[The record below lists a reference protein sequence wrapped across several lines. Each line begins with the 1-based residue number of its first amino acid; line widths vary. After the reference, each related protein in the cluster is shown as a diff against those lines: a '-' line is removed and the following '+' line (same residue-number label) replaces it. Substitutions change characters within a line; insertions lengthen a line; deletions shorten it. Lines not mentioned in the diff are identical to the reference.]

1 VTPFNLDPQ
10 DKLSLGENIAQHI
23 QSLLHQG
30 KLRPGDTLPSQ
41 RELAQQY
48 GTGVAAVR
56 EAISILSAAG
66 VVDARP
72 GRGTLILE
80 AAEQPPSVNLW
91 LGAVTSEQEAL
102 DFLDTRQALE
112 HYTIARA
119 ARHATPEQQDE
130 LRRVLAR
137 MQAARGDPELF
148 VQADLALHFAIARAA
163 GNPVMVRL
171 LHAIHTPISH
181 VLRVISHQLIAEGR
195 FHELYAVHE
204 TLVDAILRRDP
215 DAALAAFD
223 TMMGAVLGGE
233 DGDTLGLALGQQH
246 HEFLTAI
253 TGQYIAIAQAGRGNR
268 SESLQHLVAGRM
280 TVEIVDSLEMI
291 QVDQR
296 QPMHLL
302 LVHGLQLATGNA
314 QEMPAVEQPGQFIG
328 GHQVFELAH
337 HSAQRVLMRL
347 QGKPALAH
355 ALPRGLDEARV
366 NHQPRQHDQ
375 QNAGLQGGQ
384 RRIVQPEVVTVPQRD
399 RAEAEK
405 HQHRATH
412 EGPPRQMKQAEQ
424 QDQHIEDQELAPRLL
439 QMRDQPRLPAE
450 AEQHLR
456 FGQARV
462 GEAQVGA

>member
-1 VTPFNLDPQ
+1 MTPFNLDPQ

-233 DGDTLGLALGQQH
+233 DGDTLGLALGRAAPQDAPLGDAFTEDLH
-246 HEFLTAI
+246 WNLTRLIGPMAEVLIPEAASALGHTPATLTPRDLTAYLQ
-253 TGQYIAIAQAGRGNR
+253 TVGQQLPSGKQGEWQALSDLILARYGR
-268 SESLQHLVAGRM
+268 S
-280 TVEIVDSLEMI
+280 
-291 QVDQR
+291 
-296 QPMHLL
+296 
-302 LVHGLQLATGNA
+302 
-314 QEMPAVEQPGQFIG
+314 
-328 GHQVFELAH
+328 
-337 HSAQRVLMRL
+337 
-347 QGKPALAH
+347 
-355 ALPRGLDEARV
+355 
-366 NHQPRQHDQ
+366 
-375 QNAGLQGGQ
+375 
-384 RRIVQPEVVTVPQRD
+384 D
-399 RAEAEK
+399 R
-405 HQHRATH
+405 
-412 EGPPRQMKQAEQ
+412 
-424 QDQHIEDQELAPRLL
+424 
-439 QMRDQPRLPAE
+439 
-450 AEQHLR
+450 
-456 FGQARV
+456 
-462 GEAQVGA
+462 